1 MLIQKPILIK
11 RNETNRVK
19 TSSGEFL
26 EYLSWKQSK
35 YLGVGVGIH
44 KSRFPKEGFLINHKS
59 DEVVVLLK
67 GAGEVIIKEE
77 RIGGECIG
85 KKLNQENKFT
95 LEKEAVMFIPKKT
108 EFYFN
113 PQPEMEILSATSPAW
128 NPKQQSGL
136 DYRRK
141 ESGRMIL

>member
-1 MLIQKPILIK
+1 MQIEKPILIK

-26 EYLSWKQSK
+26 EYLSWKQNK
-35 YLGVGVGIH
+35 ELGVGIGIH
-44 KSRFPKEGFLINHKS
+44 QSRFPKEGFLINKKS

-67 GAGEVIIKEE
+67 GAGEVVIKEE
-77 RIGGECIG
+77 DKE
-85 KKLNQENKFT
+85 KKFI

-113 PQPEMEILSATSPAW
+113 PQPEMEILSTTSPAW
-128 NPKQQSGL
+128 KPKQQSGL